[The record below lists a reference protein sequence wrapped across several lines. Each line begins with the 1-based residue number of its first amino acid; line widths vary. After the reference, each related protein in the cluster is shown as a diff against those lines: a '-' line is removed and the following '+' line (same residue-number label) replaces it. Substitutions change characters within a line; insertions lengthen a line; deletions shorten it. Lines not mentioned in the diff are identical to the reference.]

1 MLIDNNVLFYRL
13 PYVYLFVFVFVF
25 VFIYV
30 FFVYWLFYAKIVDF
44 IIDDT
49 GKLLLYF
56 RALKLFRVLLCY
68 RILLVYSF
76 IGDLNWCADFD
87 IRL

>member
-1 MLIDNNVLFYRL
+1 MVFVFVFIILIFLLNCTDFVKLLLIDNNVLFYRL
-13 PYVYLFVFVFVF
+13 PYVYLFVFVF

-56 RALKLFRVLLCY
+56 RALKLFLVLLC
-68 RILLVYSF
+68 
-76 IGDLNWCADFD
+76 
-87 IRL
+87 